1 LIESRRP
8 SRTLPYSLIGQY
20 AETLLCNMGVLS
32 ETALGLMIE
41 IVSEIEIIGGRRA
54 PVAETDKDRA
64 GDNWRHCFNLRRH
77 T

>member
-1 LIESRRP
+1 
-8 SRTLPYSLIGQY
+8 
-20 AETLLCNMGVLS
+20 MGVLS

-64 GDNWRHCFNLRRH
+64 GDNWRHCFNLRGH